1 MTLQDIIKYRYTFSA
16 IPDKIKKELAII
28 KFDIEEYKKE
38 IDKYRTNR
46 SLNQRYYDYELEL
59 DFSENPKISFDIDD
73 RLYYYRAYH
82 YLKLGL
88 FIRKDAPLFKI
99 SLSHLSADMI
109 YELSQLDENDRKFVL
124 KQAVSRIFE
133 DINFNLY
140 HDSISANLEVVLV
153 N

>member
-82 YLKLGL
+82 
-88 FIRKDAPLFKI
+88 ICR
-99 SLSHLSADMI
+99 
-109 YELSQLDENDRKFVL
+109 
-124 KQAVSRIFE
+124 
-133 DINFNLY
+133 
-140 HDSISANLEVVLV
+140 
-153 N
+153 